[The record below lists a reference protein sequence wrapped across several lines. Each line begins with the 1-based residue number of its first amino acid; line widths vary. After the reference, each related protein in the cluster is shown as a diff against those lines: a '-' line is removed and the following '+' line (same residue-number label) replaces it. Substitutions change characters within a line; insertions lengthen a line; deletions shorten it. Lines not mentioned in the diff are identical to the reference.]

1 MTDAL
6 SPPPAWFPGI
16 FPDEG
21 VTRENS
27 SSSSSKEG
35 FSTSS
40 IITVILVLS
49 SAFFVSIILYLLL
62 RYLSRRCSERL
73 HSDDVVLPPVD
84 SDRRFSSR
92 RVSPEDL
99 SLIDSLPLFTFGS
112 VRGRNSSSE
121 GDCAVC
127 LSKFEPHDQL
137 RLLPICCHAFHARCI
152 DTWLASNQTCPLCR
166 SPIFATEA
174 DFMKA
179 ILASTNAGDSFRIE
193 LGSVSRR
200 RSASESGEAR
210 RSYAGA
216 QSNQLAPEPP
226 GPSTAAEV
234 ASGRSWLKDYVDRL
248 SSTASLSISSRAL
261 SFRSSGR
268 FFTGSSRR
276 NETAS
281 VGEWDLEANRV
292 GEEISEMF
300 RWFSGI

>member
-16 FPDEG
+16 FPD
-21 VTRENS
+21 
-27 SSSSSKEG
+27 
-35 FSTSS
+35 
-40 IITVILVLS
+40 
-49 SAFFVSIILYLLL
+49 
-62 RYLSRRCSERL
+62 
-73 HSDDVVLPPVD
+73 
-84 SDRRFSSR
+84 
-92 RVSPEDL
+92 DL
-99 SLIDSLPLFTFGS
+99 SLIDSLPLFSFGS
-112 VRGRNSSSE
+112 VKGCNSSSAA
-121 GDCAVC
+121 DCAVC

-152 DTWLASNQTCPLCR
+152 DTWLASNQTSNQTCPLCR

-174 DFMKA
+174 DLKKA
-179 ILASTNAGDSFRIE
+179 ILASTNAGDTFRIE
-193 LGSVSRR
+193 LGSVNRR

-234 ASGRSWLKDYVDRL
+234 ASGRSWLEDYVDSL

-300 RWFSGI
+300 RWISGI

>member
-1 MTDAL
+1 
-6 SPPPAWFPGI
+6 
-16 FPDEG
+16 
-21 VTRENS
+21 
-27 SSSSSKEG
+27 
-35 FSTSS
+35 
-40 IITVILVLS
+40 
-49 SAFFVSIILYLLL
+49 
-62 RYLSRRCSERL
+62 
-73 HSDDVVLPPVD
+73 
-84 SDRRFSSR
+84 
-92 RVSPEDL
+92 
-99 SLIDSLPLFTFGS
+99 
-112 VRGRNSSSE
+112 
-121 GDCAVC
+121 
-127 LSKFEPHDQL
+127 
-137 RLLPICCHAFHARCI
+137 
-152 DTWLASNQTCPLCR
+152 
-166 SPIFATEA
+166 
-174 DFMKA
+174 MKA

-210 RSYAGA
+210 RSYSVGSFDYIVDHESEVTVASTHRRGGSESSAAEKDKDDAGA

-234 ASGRSWLKDYVDRL
+234 AAGRSWLKDYVDRL

-281 VGEWDLEANRV
+281 VGDWDLEANRV